1 MLRFQINRVVLGFA
15 MLMIAPAFVT
25 AQDSDPSRQA
35 TLTSEKPNSSRA
47 QTSTVDADTE
57 LHDKLAKYL
66 SGTKWTGQFTMD
78 GKTETRTEH
87 YEIISAEKG
96 EIGDYWNL
104 IARIKYGDH
113 DATIPLPPIE
123 IKFAGQTPVITV
135 DQAFFPGFGKFDAR
149 VLIRKGQYAGTWA
162 HSGGVGGHMF
172 GKIEKMD
179 PDEVKKKLD
188 SVPKQS
194 GGSDNQD

>member
-1 MLRFQINRVVLGFA
+1 MLRFRISHVFFVFAVL
-15 MLMIAPAFVT
+15 LTAPAIVA
-25 AQDSDPSRQA
+25 AQNSTQSDQTTVSSIKPKSSPAQESA
-35 TLTSEKPNSSRA
+35 DGSEK
-47 QTSTVDADTE
+47 E

-66 SGTKWTGQFTMD
+66 SGTKWTGQFTME
-78 GKTETRTEH
+78 GKAETRTEH

-104 IARIKYGDH
+104 VARIKYGDH

-123 IKFAGQTPVITV
+123 IKFAGKTPVITV

-188 SVPKQS
+188 SVPEKKT
-194 GGSDNQD
+194 GSDK